1 MKKVKQEGGSTNRV
15 AMFFKR
21 NIYFVLMIVCVLAIG
36 AIITV
41 AAVVNSNDDNVVD
54 PPTVVTP
61 GDDDDDADDDTPTNP
76 DDGDDDA
83 DDDDGSDDNKPQKTF
98 TLDGILSEYTVDIGF
113 SNTELVFDPTQKHW
127 ATHEGVDLIAEA
139 GEQVKCSFDGTVKSV
154 TTDSFDGTTVV
165 ITHDGGFET
174 TYKLLDGVTLKAGDS
189 VAEGDVLGT
198 VSSSALSEI
207 AQGTHIHLELTKD
220 GEKID
225 PTAYMTGISDK

>member
-76 DDGDDDA
+76 DDGDDG

>member
-76 DDGDDDA
+76 DDSDDG

>member
-61 GDDDDDADDDTPTNP
+61 GDDDDDTDDDTPTNP
-76 DDGDDDA
+76 DDGDDG

>member
-83 DDDDGSDDNKPQKTF
+83 DDDGSDDNKPQKTF

>member
-61 GDDDDDADDDTPTNP
+61 GDDDDDTDDDTPTNP
-76 DDGDDDA
+76 DDGDDG
-83 DDDDGSDDNKPQKTF
+83 DDDDGSDDIKPQKTF

>member
-76 DDGDDDA
+76 DDGDDG

-189 VAEGDVLGT
+189 VAEGDVLGA

>member
-1 MKKVKQEGGSTNRV
+1 MKKVKQEGGSTNRDE
-15 AMFFKR
+15 MFFKR

-76 DDGDDDA
+76 DDGDDG

-198 VSSSALSEI
+198 VSSTALSEI

>member
-61 GDDDDDADDDTPTNP
+61 GDDDDDADDDMPTNP
-76 DDGDDDA
+76 DDGDDG

>member
-1 MKKVKQEGGSTNRV
+1 
-15 AMFFKR
+15 MFFKR

-76 DDGDDDA
+76 DDGDDG

>member
-76 DDGDDDA
+76 DDGDDG

-198 VSSSALSEI
+198 VSSSALYEI

>member
-61 GDDDDDADDDTPTNP
+61 GDDDDDAADDTPTNP
-76 DDGDDDA
+76 DDGDDG

>member
-76 DDGDDDA
+76 DDGDDA

>member
-76 DDGDDDA
+76 DDGDDG
-83 DDDDGSDDNKPQKTF
+83 DDDDGLDDNKPQKTF

-220 GEKID
+220 GKKID

>member
-76 DDGDDDA
+76 
-83 DDDDGSDDNKPQKTF
+83 DNKPQKTF

-189 VAEGDVLGT
+189 VSEGDVLGT
-198 VSSSALSEI
+198 VSSSALSEM

>member
-61 GDDDDDADDDTPTNP
+61 GDDDADDDTPTNP
-76 DDGDDDA
+76 DDGDDG

>member
-61 GDDDDDADDDTPTNP
+61 GDDDDDTDDDTPTNP
-76 DDGDDDA
+76 DDGDDG
-83 DDDDGSDDNKPQKTF
+83 DDDDGSDDIKPQKTF

-139 GEQVKCSFDGTVKSV
+139 GEQVKCSFDGTIKSV

>member
-41 AAVVNSNDDNVVD
+41 AAVVNSNDDNVLD
-54 PPTVVTP
+54 PPTVATP
-61 GDDDDDADDDTPTNP
+61 GDDDADDDTPTNP
-76 DDGDDDA
+76 DDGDDG

>member
-76 DDGDDDA
+76 DDGDDG

-174 TYKLLDGVTLKAGDS
+174 TYKLLDGVTLKAGDP

>member
-76 DDGDDDA
+76 DDGDDG

-189 VAEGDVLGT
+189 VVEGDVLGT

>member
-76 DDGDDDA
+76 DDGDDG

-225 PTAYMTGISDK
+225 PTAYMTVISDK

>member
-76 DDGDDDA
+76 DDGDDG

-165 ITHDGGFET
+165 ITHDGGFDT
-174 TYKLLDGVTLKAGDS
+174 TYKLLDGVTLKAGDP

>member
-76 DDGDDDA
+76 DDGDDG
-83 DDDDGSDDNKPQKTF
+83 DDDDGLDDNKPQKTF

>member
-1 MKKVKQEGGSTNRV
+1 M
-15 AMFFKR
+15 
-21 NIYFVLMIVCVLAIG
+21 
-36 AIITV
+36 
-41 AAVVNSNDDNVVD
+41 
-54 PPTVVTP
+54 VTP

-76 DDGDDDA
+76 DDGDDG

>member
-76 DDGDDDA
+76 DDGDDG
-83 DDDDGSDDNKPQKTF
+83 DDDDGSDDIKPQKTF